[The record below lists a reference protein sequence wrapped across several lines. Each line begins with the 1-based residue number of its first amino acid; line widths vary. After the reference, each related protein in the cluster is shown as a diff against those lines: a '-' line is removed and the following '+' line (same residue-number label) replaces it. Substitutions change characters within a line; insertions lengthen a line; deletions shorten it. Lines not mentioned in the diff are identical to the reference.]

1 MKILIISLP
10 RTGSTSLMNKIA
22 KEKNLNI
29 ISEPFDNR
37 RKEIKTFPNDIIVK
51 SIIKQHPPNVG
62 NVVDWYYNFSLE
74 FDEVIL
80 LSRKNLQACWE
91 SLSYYTYNRTKR
103 GFLSTYEYYW
113 EETPNIDYCKNYI
126 LECNNMINELSK
138 ITSINIQYYEDLFD
152 INSNKKLRKGN
163 KNDLNINKLI

>member
-10 RTGSTSLMNKIA
+10 RTGSTFLMNKIA

-62 NVVDWYYNFSLE
+62 NVVNWYYNFSLE

-80 LSRKNLQACWE
+80 LSRKDLQSCWE
-91 SLSYYTYNRTKR
+91 SLSYFTYNQTKR

-126 LECNNMINELSK
+126 LKCNDMINELSK
-138 ITSINIQYYEDLFD
+138 IASINIQYYEDLFD
-152 INSNKKLRKGN
+152 TNSNKKLRKGN
-163 KNDLNINKLI
+163 KKDLNINKLI